1 MNHLLKTYAQ
11 AWLKKHL
18 VLLPEANV
26 EIFHKMYGRDNGKR
40 SLEDAL
46 AMSTDQV
53 IEEMPEEKL
62 DWAMQ
67 QVERT
72 IEDYSRK
79 RDRLGERGIF
89 VQEAGGQW
97 MFYSEEGDGDGLY
110 YSSIFKA
117 IYEANKFY
125 PLS

>member
-1 MNHLLKTYAQ
+1 MNHLLKTYAKN
-11 AWLKKHL
+11 WLNEHL
-18 VLLPEANV
+18 SLLPEANV
-26 EIFHKMYGRDNGKR
+26 EIFHKMYGRRDGRR

-46 AMSTDQV
+46 SISTSQV
-53 IEEMPEEKL
+53 IEEMPDEKL

-72 IEDYSRK
+72 IEDLSKRK
-79 RDRLGERGIF
+79 DQLCERGIF
-89 VQEAGGQW
+89 FQEADGQW
-97 MFYSEEGDGDGLY
+97 MFYSCDGDGDGLY
-110 YSSIFKA
+110 YSSMYKA